1 MFAATDFFYLC
12 LLTPRPV
19 TMFIPYKGSA
29 LFYTRQ
35 GHGPE
40 NMLLF
45 HGFGQD
51 HHAFDTWT
59 AALANT
65 HTLYVVD
72 LYYHGQSTWSSP
84 DTPIQ
89 KADWRAILELFF
101 AQHPLEHF
109 AVAGYSIGA
118 RFALA
123 TAEAFPERTTT
134 VFLIAPDGITG
145 NTWYSLA
152 TGTAPARRLFY
163 SMIAHHGR
171 FLSAAQALRSMRLVP
186 TNLVKF
192 ASYHM
197 STEERRHRVYAAWV
211 VFRRLTFSL
220 RALAAGLNA
229 HRVGVVMIVG
239 KHDPVIR
246 AEGMPRFLRLV
257 QRHHLATL
265 DAGHSGLIARSLSL
279 VQQPPIGPRPTS

>member
-1 MFAATDFFYLC
+1 
-12 LLTPRPV
+12 
-19 TMFIPYKGSA
+19 MFIPYKGSA
-29 LFYTRQ
+29 LFYTQ
-35 GHGPE
+35 VGHGPE

-51 HHAFDTWT
+51 HHAFDSWT
-59 AALANT
+59 TALANT
-65 HTLYVVD
+65 HTLYIVD
-72 LYYHGQSTWSSP
+72 LYYHGQSSWSSP

-89 KADWRAILELFF
+89 KTDWRAILTLLFT
-101 AQHPLEHF
+101 QHPLERF
-109 AVAGYSIGA
+109 SIAGYSIGA

-123 TAEAFPERTTT
+123 TVEAFPERTTT

-152 TGTAPARRLFY
+152 TGTAPTRQLFY

-171 FLSAAQALRSMRLVP
+171 FLSAAQVLRSMRLVP
-186 TNLVKF
+186 ANLVKF

-197 STEERRHRVYAAWV
+197 STEERRRRVYAAWI

-220 RALAAGLNA
+220 RTLAVRLNT

-246 AEGMPRFLRLV
+246 AQGLRRFLRLI
-257 QRHHLATL
+257 QYSHFATF
-265 DAGHSGLIARSLSL
+265 DAGHSGLIARSLSF
-279 VQQPPIGPRPTS
+279 VQQPPIEPRPTS

>member
-1 MFAATDFFYLC
+1 
-12 LLTPRPV
+12 
-19 TMFIPYKGSA
+19 MFIAYKGST

-51 HHAFDTWT
+51 HCAFDTWA
-59 AALANT
+59 AALVNT
-65 HTLYVVD
+65 HTLYIVD
-72 LYYHGQSTWSSP
+72 LYYHGQSTWPSP
-84 DTPIQ
+84 NTPLQ
-89 KADWRAILELFF
+89 KADWRAILELLF
-101 AQHPLEHF
+101 AQHALDRF
-109 AVAGYSIGA
+109 SIAGYSIGA

-123 TAEAFPERTTT
+123 TAEAFPERTVT
-134 VFLIAPDGITG
+134 VFLIAPDGITR
-145 NTWYSLA
+145 NAWYALA
-152 TGTAPARRLFY
+152 TGTTPTRQLFH

-171 FLSAAQALRSMRLVP
+171 FLSAAQALRSLRLVP
-186 TNLVKF
+186 PNLVKF

-197 STEERRHRVYAAWV
+197 STEERRRRVYASWV

-220 RALAAGLNA
+220 RALATILNG
-229 HRVGVVMIVG
+229 HRVGVVMVVG

-257 QRHHLATL
+257 QRHHLVTL
-265 DAGHSGLIARSLSL
+265 DAGHSGLVARSLPL
-279 VQQPPIGPRPTS
+279 VQQPPIAPPPTS

>member
-1 MFAATDFFYLC
+1 
-12 LLTPRPV
+12 
-19 TMFIPYKGSA
+19 MFIRYNGST

-51 HHAFDTWT
+51 HRAFDTWV

-65 HTLYVVD
+65 HTLYIVD
-72 LYYHGQSTWSSP
+72 LYYHGQSTWPTADSP
-84 DTPIQ
+84 IE
-89 KADWRAILELFF
+89 KADWRAILELLL
-101 AQHPLEHF
+101 AGHALEHF
-109 AVAGYSIGA
+109 SLAGYSIGA

-145 NTWYSLA
+145 NTWYALA
-152 TGTAPARRLFY
+152 TGTVPARRIFHG
-163 SMIAHHGR
+163 MIAHHGR
-171 FLSAAQALRSMRLVP
+171 FLSAAQALQSLRLVTP
-186 TNLVKF
+186 NQVKF

-197 STEERRHRVYAAWV
+197 STEERRRRVYAAWV
-211 VFRRLTFSL
+211 VFRRLTFSR
-220 RALAAGLNA
+220 RALAAALNM

-265 DAGHSGLIARSLSL
+265 DAGHSGLIAHSLPL
-279 VQQPPIGPRPTS
+279 LQQPPIAPPPTS

>member
-1 MFAATDFFYLC
+1 
-12 LLTPRPV
+12 
-19 TMFIPYKGSA
+19 MFISYKGSA

-65 HTLYVVD
+65 HTLYIVD

-101 AQHPLEHF
+101 AQHPVERF
-109 AVAGYSIGA
+109 SIAGYSIGA

-152 TGTAPARRLFY
+152 TGAPPARRLFY
-163 SMIAHHGR
+163 SMIAHPGR

-186 TNLVKF
+186 ANLVKF

-220 RALAAGLNA
+220 RALAARLNA
-229 HRVGVVMIVG
+229 YRVGVVMIVG

-265 DAGHSGLIARSLSL
+265 DAGHSGLIARSLPL
-279 VQQPPIGPRPTS
+279 VQQPPIGPPPTS